1 LEIILKYSPFLVL
14 PIFLLAIAFSFLLYS
29 SKKHS
34 DLPVKLRIFL
44 GFIRFLVFFLVG
56 IFLLSPLLKAYV
68 KEIKRPTILL
78 AIDNSNSVVYGED
91 NVSNSTNI
99 KQFITDFNNKVG
111 DKFDILTYSFGSKVE
126 LVDSLNFKNQTTN
139 ISSAIGSLNQ
149 QNRHR
154 NIGGMIIV
162 SDGIFNS
169 GENPVYEVEK
179 LSYPIYSLGLGD
191 TNHYKDLSINRLVSN
206 EMVFTGDKFP
216 VLVDIKAVKSK
227 GYTSKLKL
235 FFDDKKID
243 EKIINIKSD
252 YELFSFN
259 FLLVAD
265 KPGVKKIVVQS
276 EIIDGEINRLNN
288 TSEFYVEVIDSRQ
301 KVLIAYQAPHP
312 DIAILTRIIQSSN
325 NYIVEQKNI
334 NAISD
339 LESYNLLILHG
350 LPAGSNDFLQLKNK
364 MAQSK
369 IPFLLIGNSTINLN
383 FFNTLSTG
391 VSLVSPKSSVQQ
403 ILPIL
408 NENFNSFIISDD
420 LINLFPDLSPIEIPY
435 ATYKGSENMDV
446 VLYQKIGN
454 VQTQFPLLFLNQNAE
469 VKKGVLLGD
478 GIWRWWFI
486 AQQSDENVLALDD
499 LVLNLIRT
507 LSLKVNKERFSIQYE
522 NIYSG
527 NDEIQ
532 LRALVYNS
540 SYQSII
546 EPEVNLQLFNINTST
561 KFEYTFSKSEDSY
574 FLNLGLLPAGKY
586 SFIAT
591 VQIDKQDFKK
601 AGQFFVQ
608 DLNRELSNL
617 EANHLLLNQLSNATE
632 GRFWTGLQTDSL
644 ISHLDARSDLVSVE
658 SKLLKYTDLIDFRYL
673 LFFIVLLI
681 AFEWFIR
688 KYLGIY

>member
-1 LEIILKYSPFLVL
+1 M

-68 KEIKRPTILL
+68 KEIKKPTILL
-78 AIDNSNSVVYGED
+78 AIDNSSSVVYGAD
-91 NVSNSTNI
+91 NASNSTNI

-154 NIGGMIIV
+154 NVGGMIIV

-169 GENPVYEVEK
+169 GENPVYEAEK
-179 LSYPIYSLGLGD
+179 LGYPIYTLGLGD

-227 GYTSKLKL
+227 GYASKLKL

-265 KPGVKKIVVQS
+265 KPGVKKIMVQS

-391 VSLVSPKSSVQQ
+391 VSLVSHKSSVQQ
-403 ILPIL
+403 VLPIL
-408 NENFNSFIISDD
+408 NENFGSFIISDD

-478 GIWRWWFI
+478 GLWRWWFI
-486 AQQSDENVLALDD
+486 AQQSDENVLALDE

-507 LSLKVNKERFSIQYE
+507 LSLKVNKERFSIQFE

-546 EPEVNLQLFNINTST
+546 EPEVNLQLFNKNTST
-561 KFEYTFSKSEDSY
+561 KFEYTFSKTEDSY

-591 VQIDKQDFKK
+591 VQIDKQGFKK
-601 AGQFFVQ
+601 EGQFFVQ

-617 EANHLLLNQLSNATE
+617 EANHLLLNQLSRATE
-632 GRFWTGLQTDSL
+632 GRFWSGLQSDS
-644 ISHLDARSDLVSVE
+644 IINQLDSRSDLVSVE